1 MMLTPCRY
9 IFSSTMKS
17 LILKLAG
24 VLGYFLATGI
34 AVANIPGG
42 GTGAGPNVTLVNSG
56 NGTVTIG
63 NGIVS
68 IVCNTNSGVIG
79 QINYTFN
86 NTGSPQTLNLLT
98 GGYDG
103 GQLYWE
109 DNNNQGLTFSY
120 SVISDP
126 ANNGGNYAEIALTTT
141 TVANI
146 VLEVHYSL
154 LRGSTGFYVTAIY
167 AHRSTDAAFSF
178 GECRDNIYAGAIF
191 NWMSVDAQRN
201 RLMEVQ
207 STAGSIPVF
216 GAPQEVTLWTN
227 GIYAGQYEDKYKY
240 SADLGVNH
248 IWGWSSVGTGGKNV
262 GLWNISASSEYYNGG
277 PLKRELMEHI
287 GTTILNMLNG
297 GHYGQGGDGS
307 FASGEVWTKV
317 YGPYFIYCNNISSAI
332 TGTNAAAQ
340 ALYNDALAQ
349 GAAEQSAWPYS
360 WFTNPNYAPAAQ
372 RGVVTGQF
380 VINDSGN
387 PNASASNLWVGFVRQ
402 PSTTTS
408 TYDFQAW
415 MKPYQFWTKTDSNG
429 NFTISNVIATN
440 NYTLYAFGH
449 GAPEIFMSQNQSGGS
464 PPVLYDLPASPFAV
478 TVTGGATN
486 NLGTITWTPAR
497 VGATVF
503 QIGYP
508 DRTSGEFRHGD
519 NWWVGD
525 IGPDPADPS
534 PIWSKWLEYP
544 FDFPSGPNY
553 FVGQSR
559 WTTDW
564 NFVQPV
570 VTSSTG
576 TYNDS
581 SSTIT
586 FNLASA
592 PANGAQASLYLGLSS
607 DYYAAI
613 IVTVNGHN
621 LGSVSGV
628 TGSPNNSIP
637 TTGYYT
643 GYSKSDTTIR
653 EGNQAMASDERIT
666 FPASIL
672 QQGQNTINIGIRQVG
687 GSYFA
692 DHAMYDYIRLE
703 LTGYVPP
710 APAGVEAYPGNNAN
724 LVCWPATPGATSY
737 NVLRSTNSGSGYNL
751 IASGVVGPVC
761 GSGWNNAIYLDTNAT
776 NGTTYYYIVQS
787 SNPAGVSADS
797 PQSSGA
803 MPSATISTSAPAAPD
818 GVMVSSVG
826 HQSVTLNWSASSGAN
841 FYTIYRSTLVDNG
854 GGASNVLRTIVL
866 ANNVTDTSYTDT
878 SPTDGTI
885 YSYFVTAT
893 DAGGTSSDSGS
904 AIGVPLPAP
913 PSGAPGSLTATP
925 SGANIILNWTAVP
938 DAVGYVIKR
947 STSLTGGYVLLN
959 SVTETTY
966 TDSGLDTNLMY
977 YYQITPINAGGIG
990 TSEVTTTKP
999 LAPANLTAIAGDTK
1013 VFLVWSASAGA
1024 TGYVIKRGTSSGNET
1039 TTVTAGST
1047 STSYIDTG
1055 LTDGTTYYYV
1065 VSADGSAANSGN
1077 SPEASATPNPAA
1089 SPAITKIAVGDNTL
1103 IFSGAG
1109 GFPTSTYYVLATT
1122 NLTLPTAG
1130 WIPVATDQFDFS
1142 GNFVITNTINPAW
1155 PQTFYRL
1162 KLQ

>member
-1 MMLTPCRY
+1 
-9 IFSSTMKS
+9 MKS
-17 LILKLAG
+17 LVHKVAL
-24 VLGYFLATGI
+24 VLGGFCVVFSAS
-34 AVANIPGG
+34 ANLPGG
-42 GTGAGPNVTLVNSG
+42 GTGAGPNVTLTDNG
-56 NGTVTIG
+56 NGTVTLA

-68 IVCNTNSGVIG
+68 IVCNKTSGVIG

-86 NTGSPQTLNLLT
+86 NTGSSQTLNLLA
-98 GGYDG
+98 GGHNG

-126 ANNGGNYAEIALTTT
+126 AANGGNYAEIALTTT

-146 VLEVHYSL
+146 ALEVHYSL

-167 AHRSTDAAFSF
+167 AHRSTDSSFSF
-178 GECRDNIYAGAIF
+178 GECRDNIYAGAMF
-191 NWMSVDAQRN
+191 NWMSVDARRN

-207 STAGSIPVF
+207 STAGAIPVF

-248 IWGWSSVGTGGKNV
+248 VWGWSSVGAGGKNV

-360 WFTNPNYAPAAQ
+360 WFTNSNYAPAAQ
-372 RGVVTGQF
+372 RGTVTGQI
-380 VINDSGN
+380 VIDDSGN
-387 PNASASNLWVGFVRQ
+387 PNASASNLWVGLVRQ

-415 MKPYQFWTKTDSNG
+415 MKPYQFWAKTDANG
-429 NFTISNVIATN
+429 NFTISNIIATN
-440 NYTLYAFGH
+440 NYTLYAFGP
-449 GAPEIFMSQNQSGGS
+449 GAPEIFMSQSQAGGA
-464 PPVLYDLPASPFAV
+464 PPLLCDLPASPFAV

-486 NLGTITWTPAR
+486 NLGTVTWTPAR

-508 DRTSGEFRHGD
+508 DRSSGEFRHGD
-519 NWWVGD
+519 DWWVGD
-525 IGPDPADPS
+525 IGPNPSDPS

-553 FVGQSR
+553 VVGQSR

-576 TYNDS
+576 TYNNS

-586 FNLASA
+586 FNLATA

-653 EGNQAMASDERIT
+653 EGNQAMASDERLT

-672 QQGQNTINIGIRQVG
+672 QQGQNTVSIGIRQVG

-703 LTGYVPP
+703 LTGYIPP
-710 APAGVEAYPGNNAN
+710 APTSVDAFPGNNAN
-724 LVCWPATPGATSY
+724 LVCWPVTPGATSY
-737 NVLRSTNSGSGYNL
+737 NILRSTTSGSGYASV
-751 IASGVVGPVC
+751 ASGVVGPVC
-761 GSGWNNAIYLDTNAT
+761 GSGPNNATYLDAAAT
-776 NGTTYYYIVQS
+776 NGTTYYYVVQS
-787 SNPAGVSADS
+787 VNPTGVSADS

-803 MPSATISTSAPAAPD
+803 MPGATISTSAPAAPD
-818 GVMVSSVG
+818 GLIVSSVG
-826 HQSVTLNWSASSGAN
+826 HHSVTLNWSGSSGAS
-841 FYTIYRSTLVDNG
+841 FYTIYRSTLVNNG
-854 GGASNVLRTIVL
+854 GGASNVLSTIVL
-866 ANNVTDTSYTDT
+866 ANNVTSTSYTDN
-878 SPTDGTI
+878 SPTDGSI
-885 YSYFVTAT
+885 YKYFLTAT
-893 DAGGTSSDSGS
+893 DAGGTSVDSSS

-925 SGANIILNWTAVP
+925 SGANITLNWSAVP
-938 DAVGYVIKR
+938 GAVGYVIKR
-947 STSLTGGYVLLN
+947 STSLNGGYVLLN
-959 SVTETTY
+959 SITETTY
-966 TDSGLDTNLMY
+966 TDSGLDTNSTY
-977 YYQITPINAGGIG
+977 YYQITPMNAGGTG
-990 TSEVTTTKP
+990 TTGATTTKP
-999 LAPANLTAIAGDTK
+999 PAPTSLRAVAGDTK
-1013 VFLVWSASAGA
+1013 VFLAWPASVGA

-1039 TTVTAGST
+1039 TTVAT
-1047 STSYIDTG
+1047 SLTGTNYIDAG
-1055 LTDGTTYYYV
+1055 LNNGTTYYYV
-1065 VSADGSAANSGN
+1065 VSAEGSGANSGN
-1077 SPEASATPNPAA
+1077 SPEASATPNSTT
-1089 SPAITKIAVGDNTL
+1089 SPAIAKIAVSDNVLTL
-1103 IFSGAG
+1103 SGAG

-1122 NLTLPTAG
+1122 NLTLPATE
-1130 WIPVATDQFDFS
+1130 WMPVATNQFDTG
-1142 GNFVITNTINPAW
+1142 GNFIITNGVNPAW

-1162 KLQ
+1162 ELQ